1 MIELLTLIIELVRLF
16 VRSPSAK
23 RQALMADVRGA
34 FAKADAVDPSTGAPS
49 DDTSAIEDLVNH

>member
-1 MIELLTLIIELVRLF
+1 MLQLLTLIIELVRLF

-23 RQALMADVRGA
+23 RQAIMAGVRGA
-34 FAKADAVDPSTGAPS
+34 FAKADEVNPATGAPS